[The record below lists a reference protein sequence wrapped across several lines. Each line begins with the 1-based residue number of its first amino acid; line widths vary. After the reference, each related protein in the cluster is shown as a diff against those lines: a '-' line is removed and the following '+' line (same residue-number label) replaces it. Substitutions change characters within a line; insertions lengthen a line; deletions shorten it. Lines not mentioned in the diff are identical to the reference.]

1 MIFKKLSVQHFK
13 RLKNATFDFKP
24 GINIIKG
31 ENETGKST
39 MKLAFLTA
47 LFSSPRSDA
56 TARDIKTWGTDFKS
70 RITLQFET
78 DSSGYAL
85 AKDFQEKEA
94 VLVDGKSKRKYEDP
108 ASVQKVLSEIL
119 GIGTQSLFESTAYID
134 HTMVTD
140 INKGR
145 KEIRESLGASLTG
158 AGEDTSAEKIT
169 KKLDKII
176 SDMEKGLIRPTTNP
190 GILRALKDEIKKHE
204 EELGEIRSR
213 SSELEK
219 GASTYEKVVSDLLKA
234 ESDYVT
240 KKDLFESNKK
250 YYELKES
257 EEKLKKQYSELEHRV
272 EGIKEDQK
280 KLGAIDEKLK
290 DLGVEQKKVPNWI
303 LFAGLGAA
311 VVILSVI
318 LALLNIW
325 LIVASMISI
334 PFFVYSAVLYKIKQ
348 EIIKKGAKASELLN
362 QRKVIEASI
371 EGKRGKKSVSD
382 IEREWSDVRRKL
394 KDAEDELSK
403 PEVKAVQ
410 ITPQEFQKLTKEIKA
425 LESKRDELRMRK
437 AKGEAYLEQ
446 RKISESEI
454 ADIEEELE
462 AKEEDL
468 KRESKKAEV
477 YKLTMDTIKEAF
489 TQTIS
494 PARDVLKEKV
504 AEYFEIIT
512 GGRYNKIELEEG
524 TLEFKVYSPEKKDWV
539 SVIPKDEEL
548 SRGTID
554 QFFLAARLALVD
566 VVSGGKKPPIFLDD
580 PFVTFDEK
588 RLKRAME
595 LLKEISKNHQ
605 IFIFTC
611 KDTYDDFAQ
620 NTVKVSL

>member
-13 RLKNATFDFKP
+13 RLKNATFDFLP
-24 GINIIKG
+24 GINIVKG

-47 LFSSPRSDA
+47 LFSSPRSEA
-56 TARDIKTWGTDFKS
+56 AARDIKTWGTDFKS

-78 DSSGYAL
+78 DKSGYAL

-108 ASVQKVLSEIL
+108 SSVQKVMSDLL

-134 HTMVTD
+134 HSMVTD
-140 INKGR
+140 IDKGR

-176 SDMEKGLIRPTTNP
+176 SDMEKGLLRPTTKP
-190 GILRALKDEIKKHE
+190 GIIRQLKDDIKNLE
-204 EELGEIRSR
+204 EELGDIRTR

-219 GASTYEKVVSDLLKA
+219 GTSTYDKVVSDLVKA
-234 ESDYVT
+234 ESDYT
-240 KKDLFESNKK
+240 SKKDLFESNKK
-250 YYELKES
+250 YYELKDS
-257 EEKLKKQYSELEHRV
+257 EEKLKKQYTDIEHRI
-272 EGIKEDQK
+272 EGIKVDQK
-280 KLGAIDEKLK
+280 ELDSLDEKLK
-290 DLGVEQKKVPNWI
+290 DLGLDQKAVPNWLVFAGI
-303 LFAGLGAA
+303 GAVIVLLSIGLAFVNLLFALGSL
-311 VVILSVI
+311 ISVP
-318 LALLNIW
+318 L
-325 LIVASMISI
+325 
-334 PFFVYSAVLYKIKQ
+334 FVYSAVLYIKRK
-348 EIIKKGAKASELLN
+348 EIIEKGEKANKLLN
-362 QRKVIEASI
+362 EKKVVEARL
-371 EGKRGKKSVSD
+371 EGKRGKKGVSE

-394 KDAEDELSK
+394 KDTEEELSK
-403 PEVKAVQ
+403 PEMKAVK
-410 ITPQEFQKLTKEIKA
+410 IAPEAFQKLSKEIKT
-425 LESKRDELRMRK
+425 LESKKDELKVRK

-446 RKISESEI
+446 RQVSESEI
-454 ADIEEELE
+454 ADIEEALEEKKEELE
-462 AKEEDL
+462 RQSNKL
-468 KRESKKAEV
+468 EV
-477 YKLTMDTIKEAF
+477 YKLTSSIIKEAF

-504 AEYFEIIT
+504 AEYFKIIT
-512 GGRYNKIELEEG
+512 GGRYDKIELEEG
-524 TLEFKVYSPEKKDWV
+524 TLEFKVFSPEKKDWV
-539 SVIPKDEEL
+539 SISPKDEEL

-595 LLKEISKNHQ
+595 LLKEISKDHQ

-611 KDTYDDFAQ
+611 KDTYDKFSDK
-620 NTVKVSL
+620 TVQVSL